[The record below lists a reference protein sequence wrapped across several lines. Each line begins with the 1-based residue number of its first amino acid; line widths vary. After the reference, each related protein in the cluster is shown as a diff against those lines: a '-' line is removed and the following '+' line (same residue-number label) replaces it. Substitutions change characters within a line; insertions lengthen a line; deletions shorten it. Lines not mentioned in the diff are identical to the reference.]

1 MKDVLTVIFTWL
13 ALFVFAFVI
22 GFGINLLVWGILL
35 KILCWVLPLLGITT
49 IGAWTVAFSWKLVIV
64 VSIVIALL
72 RAIFSPT
79 VNVRKE

>member
-1 MKDVLTVIFTWL
+1 MKNVLAVIFTWL
-13 ALFVFAFVI
+13 VLFVLVFAI
-22 GFGINLLVWGILL
+22 CFGINLLVWGILL

-49 IGAWTVAFSWKLVIV
+49 IGAWTVAFSWKLVVV

-72 RAIFSPT
+72 RAIFYPT

>member
-1 MKDVLTVIFTWL
+1 MKNVIAVIFTWL
-13 ALFVFAFVI
+13 VLFVLAFAI
-22 GFGINLLVWGILL
+22 AFGINLLVWGILL

-49 IGAWTVAFSWKLVIV
+49 IGAWTVAFSWKLVVV

-79 VNVRKE
+79 VNVKRE

>member
-1 MKDVLTVIFTWL
+1 MKEVLTIIFTWL
-13 ALFVFAFVI
+13 LVFVLAFAI
-22 GFGINLLVWGILL
+22 AFGINLLVWGILL

-79 VNVRKE
+79 VNVRKV